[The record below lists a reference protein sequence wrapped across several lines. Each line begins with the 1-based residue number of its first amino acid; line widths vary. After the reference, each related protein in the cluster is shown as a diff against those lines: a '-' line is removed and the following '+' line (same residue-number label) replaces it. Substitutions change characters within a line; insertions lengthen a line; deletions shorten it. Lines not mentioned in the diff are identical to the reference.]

1 MRAKVAIA
9 TVQGKAYY
17 LIVSELHRRNIPF
30 LSLIPGQPV
39 PVEIRVVITT
49 PKERFLVNHEKV
61 LVYDVES
68 DSEIMGCEVVKV
80 LQGKETY
87 ETVTA
92 GVDPGDVFG
101 FAVIAD
107 GAVIDTENY
116 FSIKEVVDKMKS
128 LLKTL
133 DVHKSAVSV
142 KVGSGVPVH
151 KQLLEALDEELPME
165 VTLEI
170 VGEAGTNR
178 YHHEAKHR
186 RGFRHIVSAIR
197 IARRVGY
204 VYERRKNL
212 EENH

>member
-1 MRAKVAIA
+1 MRAKVAVA

-17 LIVSELHRRNIPF
+17 LIVSELRRRNIPF

-49 PKERFLVNHEKV
+49 PREQHLLNHEKV

-68 DSEIMGCEVVKV
+68 DPEIMGCGAVKV
-80 LQGKETY
+80 LLGKETY
-87 ETVTA
+87 ETVTV
-92 GVDPGDVFG
+92 GVDPGNVFG
-101 FAVIAD
+101 LAVVAD

-133 DVHKSAVSV
+133 DVCSSVVSV

-151 KQLLEALDEELPME
+151 KELLEALDEGMPSE
-165 VTLEI
+165 VKLE
-170 VGEAGTNR
+170 VVSEAGTNR

-186 RGFRHIVSAIR
+186 RGFRHMVSAVR

-212 EENH
+212 EQDR

>member
-30 LSLIPGQPV
+30 LSLLPGQSV
-39 PVEIRVVITT
+39 PVEIRAVITT
-49 PKERFLVNHEKV
+49 QKERQLVNHEKV
-61 LVYDVES
+61 LVFDVES
-68 DSEIMGCEVVKV
+68 DPEVMGCEVVKV
-80 LQGKETY
+80 LLGKETY
-87 ETVTA
+87 ENVTV
-92 GVDPGDVFG
+92 GVDPGEVFG
-101 FAVIAD
+101 LAVVAD

-133 DVHKSAVSV
+133 DVCASVVSV

-151 KQLLEALDEELPME
+151 KQLLEALDEELPRE
-165 VTLEI
+165 VTLES
-170 VGEAGTNR
+170 VSEAGTNR

-186 RGFRHIVSAIR
+186 RGFRHLVSAVR

-204 VYERRKNL
+204 VYERGKKR